1 MDRNTPAQ
9 EVTVPAEL
17 RQIME
22 DAEASTELSQ
32 PFVGMTARKLVG
44 RIDERFS
51 DCELKRLAQKVEKT
65 VANSRRRL
73 RGPYALGFLVRL
85 VVWPCVF
92 AALGAVGYGI
102 YCLDLKVQV
111 NNGGEFVQGLDSALQ
126 VMIMLAAGTW
136 FFLTLGN
143 RLVRNRLLK
152 AVQELRAQVHMIDL
166 LQLDKDPDRLF
177 RKEGENTATSPQLGK
192 VSTPFL
198 LSRYLDYC
206 SELLSLISKVAALY
220 SEQVKDP
227 VVLAELSEI
236 EKLTNQYRLTIG
248 TKMASISNL
257 SAKVSQ

>member
-1 MDRNTPAQ
+1 MENKTPAKEPTVTAEVQ
-9 EVTVPAEL
+9 E
-17 RQIME
+17 IMHE
-22 DAEASTELSQ
+22 AEASTELSQ
-32 PFVGMTARKLVG
+32 PYVGMTARKLVG

-85 VVWPCVF
+85 VIWPCVF
-92 AALGAVGYGI
+92 AALGAIAYGV
-102 YCLDLKVQV
+102 YSLDLKVQI
-111 NNGGEFVQGLDSALQ
+111 NNGGEFVQGLDSSLQ
-126 VMIMLAAGTW
+126 VMIMVAAGTW
-136 FFLTLGN
+136 FFLTLGH

-152 AVQELRAQVHMIDL
+152 AVQELRALVHMIDL
-166 LQLDKDPDRLF
+166 LQLDKDPDRLS
-177 RKEGENTATSPQLGK
+177 RKEGENTPTSPQLGK

-206 SELLSLISKVAALY
+206 SELLSLVSKVAALY

-227 VVLAELSEI
+227 VVLSELSEI
-236 EKLTNQYRLTIG
+236 EALTIQYRLTIG

-257 SAKVSQ
+257 TAKVNQ